1 MFERFNALYLLQYT
15 YYHPPISRT
24 LFFFSISFL
33 FLFYFLH
40 LILPTSAV
48 QFYLRYDLTADL
60 RKSCARDLHF
70 FTLLFPYFYF
80 IFLMFERFYALCLLQ
95 YTTPLCIYPH
105 PISRTYL
112 LHPVHL
118 RHLIPCTSCTLSC
131 ALTAPNPAYIRGL
144 ILPSVRSY
152 RGFTQVLCPRSPLF

>member
-40 LILPTSAV
+40 LILRTSAV
-48 QFYLRYDLTADL
+48 QFHLRYDLTADVGT
-60 RKSCARDLHF
+60 SCARDLHF
-70 FTLLFPYFYF
+70 FTLFFPYFYF

-95 YTTPLCIYPH
+95 YTTRYTSNL
-105 PISRTYL
+105 SN
-112 LHPVHL
+112 
-118 RHLIPCTSCTLSC
+118 IPCQSFVFTR
-131 ALTAPNPAYIRGL
+131 AYCSQSRLLPRYNFTFGM
-144 ILPSVRSY
+144 ILPRIYATPLHSFSTSHS
-152 RGFTQVLCPRSPLF
+152 FTFLS